1 MSDAE
6 RFEAKWT
13 PEPNTG
19 CWLWTGAATSAGYG
33 RFWSK
38 GATVPAHRW
47 AYEHLVG
54 PVSEGFELDH
64 LCRAPWCVNP
74 GHLEPVT
81 RSENIRRGCEARG
94 TTAQHGSKSMYD
106 YHGCRCRPCTDANT
120 AYKRGLKARKR
131 MEVQP

>member
-6 RFEAKWT
+6 RFEVRWT

-19 CWLWTGAATSAGYG
+19 CWLWTGAATSAGHG

-74 GHLEPVT
+74 EHLEPVT
-81 RSENIRRGCEARG
+81 NRENTVRGLEARG
-94 TTAQHGSKSMYD
+94 ATAQHGSTSMYRN
-106 YHGCRCRPCTDANT
+106 GCRCRPCTDAQSV
-120 AYKRGLKARKR
+120 YRCEHYARKLA
-131 MEVQP
+131 EVQP